1 MKGEWDGHVC
11 CNLEAMG
18 PGSYTVSLD
27 HGDEDGDVSQWTA
40 LSSSYTDAQRISRAL
55 WGKAHTHTQFHAASL
70 TGEAFVI
77 TQLVSF

>member
-1 MKGEWDGHVC
+1 MKGEWEGHVC

-55 WGKAHTHTQFHAASL
+55 WGKAHTHNFMQPHSQEKLSSSL
-70 TGEAFVI
+70 
-77 TQLVSF
+77 S